1 METVIA
7 FMHQFLGDDSEFD
20 PEELDLYR
28 LALTHSSNNTSLN
41 HNQRL
46 AFLGDAVLHLII
58 REELYKQHPD
68 WHKGKLTEVAGT
80 DKKSGLEKDE
90 NYAEIAINLKI
101 IEYMDIKNRKFGL
114 DSITPNAEVFE
125 ALFGAVYLARGLEE
139 ARRVAMMHIDFER
152 VEKEVDTKKDG

>member
-1 METVIA
+1 MEKVIA
-7 FMHQFLGDDSEFD
+7 FMHQFLGDDSEFK
-20 PEELDLYR
+20 PEELELYK

-58 REELYKQHPD
+58 REKLYKQHLD
-68 WHKGKLTEVAGT
+68 WDKGKLTEVAGT
-80 DKKSGLEKDE
+80 DKTSGLETDE
-90 NYAEIAINLKI
+90 NYAKIAIDLKI
-101 IEYMDIKNRKFGL
+101 IEYMDIQNRAFEL

-139 ARRVAMMHIDFER
+139 ARRVALKYIDFES
-152 VEKEVDTKKDG
+152 VKKIIG

>member
-1 METVIA
+1 MDKVIA
-7 FMHQFLGDDSEFD
+7 FMHQFLGDDSEFKL
-20 PEELDLYR
+20 EELELYK

-101 IEYMDIKNRKFGL
+101 IEYMDIQNPEFKPDN
-114 DSITPNAEVFE
+114 ITVNAEAFE
-125 ALFGAVYLARGLEE
+125 AVFGAVYLTRGLEE
-139 ARRVAMMHIDFER
+139 ARRLTLKYIDFEK
-152 VEKEVDTKKDG
+152 VNNVVH